1 MCGIAGFYR
10 HDMPAEHAN
19 ERLALMASRLKH
31 RGPDAH
37 GALLRCDVGL
47 AHARLAIVGIADG
60 TQPMRTVEDDLAIS
74 FNGEIFNHVELRET
88 LSARGHHFRTHS
100 DTEVILHDYR
110 DKGLDC
116 LNEFNGDFA
125 FALHDA
131 RNDTLVLARDRMGV
145 RPLYYTWHE
154 GTFYFASEIGALL
167 ALPGMTA
174 EIDPVALDQIFTFW
188 FPLPPR
194 TAFRGIHELPPGH
207 LMILRDGA
215 STVRR
220 WWQLSYP
227 DGKDAAPP
235 ASLGAQVEELTALL
249 ADATR
254 IRLRADVPVG
264 SYLSGGLDSSLVSA
278 LAAQSVS
285 RGLRTFSLAFESA
298 EHDESIWQKTMSQH
312 LGVASET
319 TECSTADIAQY
330 MPEVMEHVQT
340 PILRTAPVPLYLLSR
355 HVRERGMKVV
365 LTGEGADELF
375 AGYDIFREARVRRFC
390 SRQPQSAR
398 RPKLFQR
405 LYPYLPGLKQQTP
418 DYLARFFSFGA
429 EATDEP
435 LFSHRPRLRST
446 AAAKIFF
453 SAELKA
459 QLGDYDAAADLAAQ
473 LPEDFRRWHP
483 LHQAQY
489 LETAFLLPGYIL
501 SSQGDRVMMANGVEG
516 RFPFLDPRVVDFAA
530 ALHPEAKLRGL
541 KEKYILKQA
550 AAELVPDAILNRP
563 KQPYRAPDAEA
574 FADAGYLDT
583 VLSTGRV
590 RTTGLFNAQ
599 AVEKLTTKVRQKQA
613 TGFRDNAAFVG
624 ILSTQLLHAATTQ
637 NSTTS
642 SQKIEGTSK

>member
-278 LAAQSVS
+278 TAAQSVS
-285 RGLRTFSLAFESA
+285 RGLRTFSLAR
-298 EHDESIWQKTMSQH
+298 KC
-312 LGVASET
+312 G
-319 TECSTADIAQY
+319 
-330 MPEVMEHVQT
+330 
-340 PILRTAPVPLYLLSR
+340 
-355 HVRERGMKVV
+355 
-365 LTGEGADELF
+365 
-375 AGYDIFREARVRRFC
+375 
-390 SRQPQSAR
+390 AR
-398 RPKLFQR
+398 RK
-405 LYPYLPGLKQQTP
+405 
-418 DYLARFFSFGA
+418 YLA
-429 EATDEP
+429 ENNEP
-435 LFSHRPRLRST
+435 ASWRRIRNHGVLNCGH
-446 AAAKIFF
+446 
-453 SAELKA
+453 SA
-459 QLGDYDAAADLAAQ
+459 
-473 LPEDFRRWHP
+473 
-483 LHQAQY
+483 
-489 LETAFLLPGYIL
+489 I
-501 SSQGDRVMMANGVEG
+501 
-516 RFPFLDPRVVDFAA
+516 
-530 ALHPEAKLRGL
+530 
-541 KEKYILKQA
+541 
-550 AAELVPDAILNRP
+550 
-563 KQPYRAPDAEA
+563 
-574 FADAGYLDT
+574 
-583 VLSTGRV
+583 
-590 RTTGLFNAQ
+590 
-599 AVEKLTTKVRQKQA
+599 
-613 TGFRDNAAFVG
+613 
-624 ILSTQLLHAATTQ
+624 HA
-637 NSTTS
+637 
-642 SQKIEGTSK
+642 